1 MAENWKEAKKER
13 KHEKKVLKR
22 ERKSSK
28 KHRKLEKKMTK
39 VQRKLH
45 KKEARLEKALGTP
58 ESAEFEMVTAE
69 EGEDVPEFEVVSE
82 DVTVVDEE
90 IQVPD
95 LPVDTSRIPE
105 IERKMDYL
113 MGGESGVQ
121 RRFKEKYGESLG
133 VPVAPKVK
141 VGRPESITVPDVPE
155 TTPDIE
161 PAVEEVAE
169 APVEKETKKKK
180 KKKPAPVKGEPA
192 GFFEIKN
199 WKFLQS
205 RKPPSNIILVLIMS
219 VIDLVL
225 WIIRIILWIPYTILS
240 KILGLLKRGG
250 KDDEE

>member
-45 KKEARLEKALGTP
+45 KKEAKLEKALGTS
-58 ESAEFEMVTAE
+58 ESAEFEPVSAE

-82 DVTVVDEE
+82 DVTVVEE
-90 IQVPD
+90 DIQIPD

-113 MGGESGVQ
+113 LGGESGVQ

-141 VGRPESITVPDVPE
+141 VGRPESIAVPDVPE

-161 PAVEEVAE
+161 VEEAAE
-169 APVEKETKKKK
+169 APVEEETKKKGK
-180 KKKPAPVKGEPA
+180 KKKPAPVKGKPA
-192 GFFEIKN
+192 GFFDIKN

-205 RKPPSNIILVLIMS
+205 RMPPSNIILKLIMS
-219 VIDLVL
+219 LIDLAL

-250 KDDEE
+250 KDDKE